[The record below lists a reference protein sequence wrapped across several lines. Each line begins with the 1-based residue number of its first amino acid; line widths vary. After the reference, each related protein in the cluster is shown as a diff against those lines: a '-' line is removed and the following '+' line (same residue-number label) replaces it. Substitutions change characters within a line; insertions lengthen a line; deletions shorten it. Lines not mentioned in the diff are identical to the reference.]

1 MTFSS
6 VDASGGGEWL
16 PQHPKTGEFY
26 SLKGRM
32 LTPPELPALHS
43 TAMMNTRPQS
53 DLAMPSNLW
62 DSDTVVHTP
71 LTPGG
76 GAMAK

>member
-32 LTPPELPALHS
+32 LTPPELPYMTS
-43 TAMMNTRPQS
+43 TAHNNPRPQAQS
-53 DLAMPSNLW
+53 SIDGLW
-62 DSDTVVHTP
+62 DKDTVVSTP
-71 LTPGG
+71 LTGGG